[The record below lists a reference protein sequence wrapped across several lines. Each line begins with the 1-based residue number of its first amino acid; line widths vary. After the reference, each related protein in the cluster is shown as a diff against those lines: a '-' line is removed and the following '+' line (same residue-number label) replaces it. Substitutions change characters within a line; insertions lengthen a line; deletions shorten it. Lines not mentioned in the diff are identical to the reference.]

1 MKQFS
6 AYTFTGKLTLSEEA
20 ILGKVYR
27 PLSKLEHQRVSFT
40 PLFDETYLQEVSTKD
55 TSFQV
60 AKVLLETRKEPD
72 SNVLRDKVVERLQ
85 ENPSH
90 DPEVVEEETYQEL
103 KLLAGT
109 KLQST
114 MVFVNNTSG
123 KMLLS
128 CTRKLA
134 DEVMEYLLEV
144 FDGGYEELTLIKSE
158 PVIGEKLLTKWT
170 ASDELPE
177 PLCLGET
184 THLGKR
190 SELEKS
196 PKNAN
201 IKIDKVY
208 ANDEEVLQHISNGNV
223 VKLLMLEFD
232 GLVDLLLTSDMFIKG
247 IKFKESAAFKED
259 ADTSDSVNFMTQYQL
274 QLPLVFDIVNSLEKE
289 FSETTI

>member
-6 AYTFTGKLTLSEEA
+6 AYTFTGKVTISEEA
-20 ILGKVYR
+20 ILDKVYR

-40 PLFDETYLQEVSTKD
+40 PLFEETYFQQVGN
-55 TSFQV
+55 FQV
-60 AKVLLETRKEPD
+60 AKILLETRKEPD
-72 SNVLRDKVVERLQ
+72 SNVLRDKVIERLQ
-85 ENPSH
+85 ENPTH
-90 DPEVVEEETYQEL
+90 DPEVVEEETYLEL

-114 MVFVNNTSG
+114 MVFVDNTLG

-134 DEVMEYLLEV
+134 DEVMEDLLSALEG
-144 FDGGYEELTLIKSE
+144 DYEELTLIKSE
-158 PVIGEKLLTKWT
+158 AVIGEKLLTQWVS
-170 ASDELPE
+170 SDKPLE
-177 PLCLGET
+177 PFCLGET

-190 SELEKS
+190 SELDKS

-208 ANDEEVLQHISNGNV
+208 ANDEEVLQHVGNGNV

-232 GLVDLLLTSDMFIKG
+232 GCCDLLLTSDMFIKG
-247 IKFKESAAFKED
+247 VKFKESAAFKED
-259 ADTSDSVNFMTQYQL
+259 EDTSESVNFMTQYQL
-274 QLPLVFDIVNSLEKE
+274 QLPLIFDIVNSLEKA